1 MGAKLASAKYL
12 LCFIAATI
20 LFGCAGIV
28 ASALPLTSS
37 QTCLM
42 RLLVGALA
50 MGAIFLAT
58 GQKMPRPVPVRE
70 YLFVALSG
78 VCLGLCMTMLFEA
91 YRLLGVGL
99 GAILAAC
106 APIITIALS
115 PVLFHERLR
124 AVAIAGFAVVV
135 TGIVLLNLSALAG
148 SVSPVGIALG
158 LGAAAATAGMVVLNK
173 LAPRISGIPC
183 TTIQLTAALG
193 VATATALFGDGFA
206 FIAAIPAASWPLIV
220 AFGGVFTALAY
231 FLYYRA
237 IDQLPLQTVSVC
249 AYVEPLTAVLAGAA
263 LLGEVM
269 TPLQILGALCV
280 VGGALV
286 GEMHFKLPAAQRRRA
301 RRAYVRLVRARRRHS
316 MRPAA

>member
-12 LCFIAATI
+12 LCFIAAAVM
-20 LFGCAGIV
+20 FGCAGIV

-37 QTCLM
+37 QACLM
-42 RLLVGALA
+42 RLLVGTLA
-50 MGAIFLAT
+50 MGAIFLVT
-58 GQKMPRPVPVRE
+58 GQKMPRAVPGRE

-106 APIITIALS
+106 APIITMALS
-115 PVLFHERLR
+115 PVLFHEHLR
-124 AVAIAGFAVVV
+124 PIAIAGFAVVV
-135 TGIVLLNLSALAG
+135 GGIVLLNLSALAG
-148 SVSPVGIALG
+148 SVSLVGIALG

-173 LAPRISGIPC
+173 LAPRISGVPC
-183 TTIQLTAALG
+183 TAIQLTAALG
-193 VATATALFGDGFA
+193 VAATAALFGDGFS

-220 AFGGVFTALAY
+220 AFGAVFTALAY

-263 LLGEVM
+263 LLGEMM
-269 TPLQILGALCV
+269 TPLQIFGALCV
-280 VGGALV
+280 VGGALI
-286 GEMHFKLPAAQRRRA
+286 GEVHFKLPAAQRRRA
-301 RRAYVRLVRARRRHS
+301 RRAYVRLVRARRRHGL
-316 MRPAA
+316 RHAA

>member
-1 MGAKLASAKYL
+1 MRAKLASAKYL
-12 LCFIAATI
+12 LYFIAATVM
-20 LFGCAGIV
+20 FGSAGIV

-42 RLLVGALA
+42 RLSVGAFA

-58 GQKMPRPVPVRE
+58 HQKMPRAVPARE

-78 VCLGLCMTMLFEA
+78 VCLGLCMTMLFET
-91 YRLLGVGL
+91 YRLLGVGM

-106 APIITIALS
+106 APIITMALS

-124 AVAIAGFAVVV
+124 AIAVAGFAVVV
-135 TGIVLLNLSALAG
+135 GGIALLNLSALDGAVPLAG
-148 SVSPVGIALG
+148 VALG
-158 LGAAAATAGMVVLNK
+158 LGAATATAGMVVLNK
-173 LAPRISGIPC
+173 LAPHISGIPC

-193 VATATALFGDGFA
+193 VAGAAALGGEGFS
-206 FIAAIPAASWPLIV
+206 FIAAIPAASWPLII
-220 AFGGVFTALAY
+220 AFGAVFTALAY

-280 VGGALV
+280 IGGALV
-286 GEMHFKLPAAQRRRA
+286 GEIHFKLPGAQRRRA
-301 RRAYVRLVRARRRHS
+301 RRAYVRLVRARRRVLRH
-316 MRPAA
+316 AA